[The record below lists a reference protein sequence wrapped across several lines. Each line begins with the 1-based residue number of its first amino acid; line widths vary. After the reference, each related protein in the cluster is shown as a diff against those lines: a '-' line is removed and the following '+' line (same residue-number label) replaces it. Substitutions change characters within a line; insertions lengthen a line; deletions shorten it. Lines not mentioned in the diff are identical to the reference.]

1 MTKANLTAMFTKDA
15 QCPQRNSSYL
25 YANGKMEMMVKKEIQ
40 LLEQQIKRLD
50 EKHFDL
56 EAWKKYTI
64 VLLARI
70 FGPHDEKIRQ
80 IEKLEFEFTSWSL
93 RDASGNE
100 SYEEGTK
107 KLAREIIQAAIDEL
121 KIFGLPEKKEDDQSD
136 KTIREFLNILLD
148 EMKGS
153 QVKQLKT
160 ILSSR
165 ENKEEKHRQ
174 IRELLSSGISEN
186 EVYDILASI
195 LMHPEAVKMMKS
207 D

>member
-1 MTKANLTAMFTKDA
+1 MRNVRKEILRIFTLTEK
-15 QCPQRNSSYL
+15 P
-25 YANGKMEMMVKKEIQ
+25 EVMVKKEIQ
-40 LLEQQIKRLD
+40 LIEQQIKRLD
-50 EKHFDL
+50 EKDFDL

-64 VLLARI
+64 VILARI
-70 FGPHDEKIRQ
+70 FGPQDEKIRQ

-107 KLAREIIQAAIDEL
+107 KLAREILQAAIDEL
-121 KIFGLPEKKEDDQSD
+121 NIFGLPEKKTEEKPD
-136 KTIREFLNILLD
+136 KAIQDFLNILLD

-153 QVKQLKT
+153 QVKQLKS

-174 IRELLSSGISEN
+174 IRELLSGIGEY
-186 EVYDILASI
+186 EVYDILASM
-195 LMHPEAVKMMKS
+195 LMHPAAVKIIKS
-207 D
+207 

>member
-1 MTKANLTAMFTKDA
+1 ML
-15 QCPQRNSSYL
+15 
-25 YANGKMEMMVKKEIQ
+25 KKEIQ

-64 VLLARI
+64 VILARI
-70 FGPHDEKIRQ
+70 FGPQDEKIRQ

-107 KLAREIIQAAIDEL
+107 KLAREILQAAIDEL
-121 KIFGLPEKKEDDQSD
+121 NIFGLPEKKEEEDQSGRA
-136 KTIREFLNILLD
+136 KQEFLNILLD

-153 QVKQLKT
+153 QVKQLKS

-165 ENKEEKHRQ
+165 ENKEEKHRK
-174 IRELLSSGISEN
+174 IRELLSGIGEY
-186 EVYDILASI
+186 EVYDILASM
-195 LMHPEAVKMMKS
+195 LMHPGAVKLLKAI
-207 D
+207 

>member
-1 MTKANLTAMFTKDA
+1 M
-15 QCPQRNSSYL
+15 
-25 YANGKMEMMVKKEIQ
+25 KEIQ

-50 EKHFDL
+50 EKGFEL

-64 VLLARI
+64 VILARI
-70 FGPHDEKIRQ
+70 FGPKDEKISQ
-80 IEKLEFEFTSWSL
+80 IEKLEYEFTSWSL

-107 KLAREIIQAAIDEL
+107 KLAREILQAAIDEL
-121 KIFGLPEKKEDDQSD
+121 KIFGIPEKEEEEDQSGKAIQD
-136 KTIREFLNILLD
+136 FMNILLD

-165 ENKEEKHRQ
+165 ENKEEKRRQ
-174 IRELLSSGISEN
+174 IRELLSGIDEH
-186 EVYDILASI
+186 EVYEILASM
-195 LMHPEAVKMMKS
+195 LMHPEAVKLIKS
-207 D
+207 

>member
-1 MTKANLTAMFTKDA
+1 M
-15 QCPQRNSSYL
+15 
-25 YANGKMEMMVKKEIQ
+25 KEIQ

-50 EKHFDL
+50 EKDFEL

-64 VLLARI
+64 VILARI
-70 FGPHDEKIRQ
+70 FGPRDEKIRQ
-80 IEKLEFEFTSWSL
+80 IEKLEYEFTSWSL

-107 KLAREIIQAAIDEL
+107 KLAREILQAAIDEL
-121 KIFGLPEKKEDDQSD
+121 KIFGVPEKKEEENQSD
-136 KTIREFLNILLD
+136 KTIQDFLNILLD

-165 ENKEEKHRQ
+165 ENKEEKRRQ
-174 IRELLSSGISEN
+174 IRELLSGISEN
-186 EVYDILASI
+186 EVYEILISM
-195 LMHPEAVKMMKS
+195 LMHPETVKMMKS
-207 D
+207 

>member
-1 MTKANLTAMFTKDA
+1 M
-15 QCPQRNSSYL
+15 
-25 YANGKMEMMVKKEIQ
+25 KEIQ

-50 EKHFDL
+50 EKKFDL

-64 VLLARI
+64 VILARI
-70 FGPHDEKIRQ
+70 FGPLDEKIRQ

-107 KLAREIIQAAIDEL
+107 KLAREILQAAIDEL
-121 KIFGLPEKKEDDQSD
+121 KIFGLPEKKVEEKPD
-136 KTIREFLNILLD
+136 KAIQDFLNILLD

-165 ENKEEKHRQ
+165 ENKAEKHRQ
-174 IRELLSSGISEN
+174 IRELLSGIGEY
-186 EVYDILASI
+186 EVYDILASM
-195 LMHPEAVKMMKS
+195 LMHPEAVKMIKS
-207 D
+207 